1 LASYEL
7 SREYAVKVVES
18 QEGTPSSQNGGVSKV
33 TESAMYQN
41 ASKSIM
47 DIQVKV
53 MQREDERSRKKQ
65 RKDQMDTMRY
75 YKDRNHIKNID

>member
-1 LASYEL
+1 
-7 SREYAVKVVES
+7 
-18 QEGTPSSQNGGVSKV
+18 
-33 TESAMYQN
+33 MYQN

-53 MQREDERSRKKQ
+53 MQREEERSRKKQ